1 MGYILYGFLGLMLA
15 ILWLQNDTLQDELKE
30 QHTLNK
36 IAIEANNRWES
47 EVSKLNSEFAKG
59 LQTLSELKQERQKE
73 IKYVTKVKESIIHN
87 NDSSCID
94 AVNSVYARLL
104 EQRNDNNSTYR

>member
-15 ILWLQNDTLQDELKE
+15 LLWLQNDTLQDELKE
-30 QHTLNK
+30 QHELNK

>member
-15 ILWLQNDTLQDELKE
+15 LLWLQNDTLQDELKE

-73 IKYVTKVKESIIHN
+73 VKYVTKVKESIIHN

>member
-15 ILWLQNDTLQDELKE
+15 LLWLQNDTLQDELKE
-30 QHTLNK
+30 QHELNK
-36 IAIEANNRWES
+36 IAIEANNRWEA

-73 IKYVTKVKESIIHN
+73 IKYV
-87 NDSSCID
+87 
-94 AVNSVYARLL
+94 
-104 EQRNDNNSTYR
+104 